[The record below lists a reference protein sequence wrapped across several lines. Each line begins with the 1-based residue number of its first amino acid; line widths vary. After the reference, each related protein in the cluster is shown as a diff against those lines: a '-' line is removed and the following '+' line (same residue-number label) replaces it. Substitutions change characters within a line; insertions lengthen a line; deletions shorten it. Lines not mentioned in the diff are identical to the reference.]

1 MEFPGT
7 QASARTERGLRGAAA
22 RMKTG
27 PGLATAPAPGRA
39 LRRAPFSLSCSLT
52 RSFPSRP
59 RVPPHSPTRR
69 TAAIPARNCRSRFR
83 ARPPCPRH
91 PGPAPSSRPARD
103 RRAVPSPG
111 FAAEQGRATL
121 PGHATREKQRCRPA
135 PRSLARVWG
144 SSNSKMSV
152 VAQLW
157 NDARRQPLRVF

>member
-22 RMKTG
+22 GTKTRR
-27 PGLATAPAPGRA
+27 GLATAPAPGRA
-39 LRRAPFSLSCSLT
+39 LRRAPFSLPCSLT

-83 ARPPCPRH
+83 ARPPCPRR

-103 RRAVPSPG
+103 RSAVPSPG
-111 FAAEQGRATL
+111 FAAEPGRATL
-121 PGHATREKQRCRPA
+121 PSHATRGKQRCWPA
-135 PRSLARVWG
+135 PRSLASVWG
-144 SSNSKMSV
+144 CSNSRMSV

-157 NDARRQPLRVF
+157 NDARRQPLRVL